1 MNRKQLGGEFALLIT
16 ALIWGSAFA
25 FQKNGSDL
33 LPPAVFTAGRSFLG
47 ALFLIPVLAVLDSI
61 RKQPVSVWGGL
72 KTRAERKTLLLGG
85 LSCGTIMFFATFL
98 QQYGIHYTTAGKA
111 GFLTAL
117 YIVMVPVAG
126 LFFHRKTSKL
136 LWCGVAAALAG
147 SYLLNSPE
155 KGVQLC
161 DIILLVSAV
170 LYTLHILV
178 IDYFAPKTD
187 CTRMACMQ
195 FFVCGVLSAF
205 ASFALRE
212 TWDLPQFYRAA
223 VPVLYCGIGA
233 SGISYTLQI
242 VGQKYLHPVTASLLM
257 SLESVFSVLGG
268 WLILNERLS
277 PRELLGCAVIFC
289 GILLVQ
295 IPVKP
300 KS

>member
-1 MNRKQLGGEFALLIT
+1 
-16 ALIWGSAFA
+16 
-25 FQKNGSDL
+25 
-33 LPPAVFTAGRSFLG
+33 
-47 ALFLIPVLAVLDSI
+47 
-61 RKQPVSVWGGL
+61 
-72 KTRAERKTLLLGG
+72 
-85 LSCGTIMFFATFL
+85 
-98 QQYGIHYTTAGKA
+98 
-111 GFLTAL
+111 
-117 YIVMVPVAG
+117 
-126 LFFHRKTSKL
+126 
-136 LWCGVAAALAG
+136 
-147 SYLLNSPE
+147 
-155 KGVQLC
+155 
-161 DIILLVSAV
+161 
-170 LYTLHILV
+170 
-178 IDYFAPKTD
+178 
-187 CTRMACMQ
+187 MACVQ

-233 SGISYTLQI
+233 SGIGYTLQI

-277 PRELLGCAVIFC
+277 PQELLGCAVIFC